1 MYQESLF
8 FYRPLFM
15 LQILIAELIFCK
27 YLKKRKYFY
36 LRIIISFLFAISIS
50 FLVPIITENTLYGS
64 FLFFILFLFSIVIL
78 VFLYQENFKII
89 VFVASCGFTLQHI
102 ASEIYELIY
111 ASIGISD
118 TSNVYGNLNYGSIN
132 GVILFGNDWFL
143 IVLYFSIYFLIYL
156 LFSQILMD
164 KCKRENIINLSKISL
179 FFIFIFII
187 LVDVIFGAVV
197 IWSIPNNGNKTSLIM
212 LHIYNI
218 ACCMLILFLMFEL
231 VRRRNAET
239 ELIIIKELHTR
250 EKEKYEIAKKNRD
263 ILNLKCHDLKHQ
275 IHNIGKARD
284 LKNEVINEIEETI
297 NIYDTI
303 YNTGL
308 EALDVILGEK
318 DMLCRKENIRF
329 TSIVD
334 GKLLS
339 FMDDVDAYS
348 LFGNLVDNAIEALK
362 DEAQKRVISLIIKGQ
377 GDFVSIS
384 IQNFFSKQLRFE
396 NGLPITTKK
405 DKNYHGYGIQSIKMI
420 CEKYNGTL
428 SINTNDNIFSVN
440 ILFLKQ

>member
-164 KCKRENIINLSKISL
+164 KC
-179 FFIFIFII
+179 
-187 LVDVIFGAVV
+187 
-197 IWSIPNNGNKTSLIM
+197 
-212 LHIYNI
+212 
-218 ACCMLILFLMFEL
+218 
-231 VRRRNAET
+231 
-239 ELIIIKELHTR
+239 
-250 EKEKYEIAKKNRD
+250 
-263 ILNLKCHDLKHQ
+263 
-275 IHNIGKARD
+275 
-284 LKNEVINEIEETI
+284 
-297 NIYDTI
+297 
-303 YNTGL
+303 
-308 EALDVILGEK
+308 
-318 DMLCRKENIRF
+318 
-329 TSIVD
+329 
-334 GKLLS
+334 
-339 FMDDVDAYS
+339 
-348 LFGNLVDNAIEALK
+348 
-362 DEAQKRVISLIIKGQ
+362 
-377 GDFVSIS
+377 
-384 IQNFFSKQLRFE
+384 
-396 NGLPITTKK
+396 
-405 DKNYHGYGIQSIKMI
+405 
-420 CEKYNGTL
+420 
-428 SINTNDNIFSVN
+428 
-440 ILFLKQ
+440 